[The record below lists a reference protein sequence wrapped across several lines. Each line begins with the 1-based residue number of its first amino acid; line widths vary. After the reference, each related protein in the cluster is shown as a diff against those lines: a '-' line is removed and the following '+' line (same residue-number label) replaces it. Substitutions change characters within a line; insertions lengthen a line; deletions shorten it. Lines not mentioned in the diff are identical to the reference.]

1 MSSLRAE
8 LAAQARASAA
18 RFRSGAPMCF
28 HQWVGE
34 RSAEAATGRRRT
46 LARLAVPAALL
57 VVIAAAV
64 AVRSL
69 DADAPEA
76 APTTTT
82 VATTTTS
89 TEPKPIPIVPVATKL
104 ATPNGEIKAYDGP
117 DGAELGTVGF
127 WYGYPMTMP
136 IVEQHGAWLRIMRPE
151 RPNMS
156 TAWVR
161 REDVTLS
168 SSTFR
173 VVIRLAETRLT
184 VYQDGF
190 ELFSAPVGIGKD
202 STPTAPGSFF
212 VAVID
217 NPGPPG
223 YGPIVLNTSGH
234 SEAIQSWEGS
244 GDAITAIHGPISAS
258 SDAQIGTTGTRI
270 SNGCIRM
277 HEADQVK
284 LDVIPLGTPVDI
296 IA

>member
-1 MSSLRAE
+1 MWFHDWVDDHLGVTAKRPRRVVAL
-8 LAAQARASAA
+8 LAA
-18 RFRSGAPMCF
+18 P
-28 HQWVGE
+28 V
-34 RSAEAATGRRRT
+34 
-46 LARLAVPAALL
+46 ALL
-57 VVIAAAV
+57 VFALTAVI
-64 AVRSL
+64 VRSFESEP
-69 DADAPEA
+69 AEA

-82 VATTTTS
+82 TIPRPTTTTVP
-89 TEPKPIPIVPVATKL
+89 EPTPEVPVSTPL

-117 DGAELGTVGF
+117 DGMEIDTVGF

-136 IVEQHGAWLRIMRPE
+136 IVEERGAWLRIMMPE

-156 TAWVR
+156 TAWVH
-161 REDVTLS
+161 REDVAVS
-168 SSTFR
+168 SSAFR
-173 VVIRLAETRLT
+173 IVIRLPETKLT

-202 STPTAPGSFF
+202 STPTAPGNFF
-212 VAVID
+212 VAVISK
-217 NPGPPG
+217 PGPHG
-223 YGPIVLNTSGH
+223 YGPIVLDTNGH

-258 SDAQIGTTGTRI
+258 SDAQIGTTGTLI

-277 HEADQVK
+277 HEVDQLK